1 MEKYHLAGRQE
12 GDSDMKMKGIGLIAV
27 LAAVVLIAA
36 AVTLYFVL
44 TPSCITLTVEAT
56 EAAKTPGETVT
67 LDVVMSENPG
77 FTEMSAYVDYDRE
90 RLEFVRVEDTY
101 TVEGTKVA
109 YLPGSQ
115 VETGVVEIEGQDNG
129 FIKISSLEPIS
140 EKEKTVFAVTFRIRP
155 EAEIGVAN
163 VSVFGEQFS
172 SIKNEKEK
180 IIDSV
185 SVNGGVLVGKSTCLH
200 VDQEKDTICDL
211 CGVQI
216 AAIEMFDIE
225 RTEVRIDDAIRL
237 EFCFT
242 AELMKNKEYIAF
254 ITHNKQDGELVSKV
268 FLHRWEST
276 GVNAYKVGYVLKT
289 IELSDV
295 ISIAIRD
302 NEGYSYNNAYQISV
316 RELVMDAL
324 DDEQLDASAAR
335 MYVDLLNYGAAA
347 QQNSGYNMAKLAN
360 NQLTEVQQALA
371 TKEVSCADISVRGTN
386 FVGAS
391 LAMDRLLALN
401 VYFEG
406 FKGKNVLKMY
416 AEIKYTDYMGNEQTY
431 EIPGTE
437 FLSHG
442 EEQGK
447 AYRVVVDRL
456 AYADAEAPVTV
467 TIYNEDGS
475 VHGSCVDSV
484 ESYIA
489 RKLAVEEAPVHVALL
504 KLAASCKAYYSQQ

>member
-1 MEKYHLAGRQE
+1 
-12 GDSDMKMKGIGLIAV
+12 MKMKGIGLIAV

-185 SVNGGVLVGKSTCLH
+185 SVNGGILVGKSTCLH
-200 VDQEKDTICDL
+200 TDEEKDTLCDL
-211 CGVQI
+211 CGAQMLS
-216 AAIEMFDIE
+216 IEVFDIE
-225 RTEVRIDDAIRL
+225 KAELSIDNALRL
-237 EFCFT
+237 NFVFT
-242 AELMKNKEYIAF
+242 AELMRNKEYSAY
-254 ITHNKQDGELVSKV
+254 ITHSKQNGDVVSEV
-268 FLHRWEST
+268 SFVNWESI
-276 GVNAYKVGYVLKT
+276 GVNAYKVGYILRAM
-289 IELSDV
+289 ELSDT
-295 ISIAIRD
+295 ISIMIRD
-302 NEGYSYNNAYQISV
+302 KEGYCYNNAYQISV

-324 DDEQLDASAAR
+324 DSAELDETAAR
-335 MYVDLLNYGAAA
+335 MYVDLLNYGAES
-347 QQNSGYNMAKLAN
+347 QVQKQYKIEKLAN
-360 NQLTEVQQALA
+360 NQLTEEQKELA
-371 TKEVSCADISVRGTN
+371 TQEVSCTDISVRGNN
-386 FVGAS
+386 FMGAN
-391 LAMDRLLALN
+391 LAMDRLLALS
-401 VYFEG
+401 VYFDG

-416 AEIKYTDYMGNEQTY
+416 AEVKYTDIMGNEQIY

-437 FLSHG
+437 FLAYG

-447 AYRVVVDRL
+447 AYRVIVERL
-456 AYADAEAPVTV
+456 NYADLSTPITI
-467 TIYNEDGS
+467 TIYNDDGS
-475 VHGSCVDSV
+475 VHGSCVDSA

-489 RKLAVEEAPVHVALL
+489 RRDGEQGDPVDMAML